1 MYFRRRTSTL
11 LRCCLSSCFAVFSF
25 FFFILC
31 LAPKSILASVIL
43 LRGFSKL
50 RFAWLK
56 LVLIAAQSC
65 FVEGSKLLV
74 SPHAMSRL
82 FKLQRYSCFTYTT
95 PLFLLYIVC
104 LAPKSCS
111 NRAYFIYTSRCRLL
125 CKLILSGLRSKRS
138 LQMI

>member
-1 MYFRRRTSTL
+1 M
-11 LRCCLSSCFAVFSF
+11 LSFIQVNLIPYVQLITVAISCTFVVGLQHSYAVAYPVASLFLSF
-25 FFFILC
+25 FFLC
-31 LAPKSILASVIL
+31 LAPKSILVSVIL

-50 RFAWLK
+50 RFTWLK

-111 NRAYFIYTSRCRLL
+111 NRAYFIYT
-125 CKLILSGLRSKRS
+125 
-138 LQMI
+138 